1 VPHIGGDVGIIAFQ
15 SPFAKGAK
23 GILMFSMIGI
33 HGSELRYNEQV

>member
-1 VPHIGGDVGIIAFQ
+1 MPRIEGDVGIIAFQ

-33 HGSELRYNEQV
+33 HGSELRYNAQV